1 MVEYVFSVV
10 AAIDIVLTHSTQ
22 NSSSLAEVV
31 SLELS
36 SLCNS
41 AVDESLQLTVVCYD
55 LPQLVKWHV
64 ERLYSHPD
72 FGSVK
77 LPLLTDYFI
86 SVFSHN
92 PVNGSS

>member
-1 MVEYVFSVV
+1 MV
-10 AAIDIVLTHSTQ
+10 AIDIVLTNSTQ

-36 SLCNS
+36 SICNS

-55 LPQLVKWHV
+55 LPKLVKWQV
-64 ERLYSHPD
+64 GRLYSHPD

-77 LPLLTDYFI
+77 LTLVTDYFI
-86 SVFSHN
+86 FVFSHN
-92 PVNGSS
+92 LVNGSS